1 MISWEKELLS
11 FISHY
16 KNGLTEQELKLST
29 KHLEHTIV
37 ITRS

>member
-16 KNGLTEQELKLST
+16 KSWLTVQELKLSA
-29 KHLEHTIV
+29 KQLEHAMV
-37 ITRS
+37 IMRS